1 MSTYLLR
8 MILPIRKTKILR
20 SPLIS
25 TRKTRAK
32 WAWKAFT
39 QLRYCFSA
47 EIISVLI
54 SSRAPVFGRKSLV
67 FLRSWSAAKKS
78 SQHSNASFRE
88 IRISESK
95 MYSEKRTFRSLAIL
109 PSHSAFA
116 SVGSSEVEL
125 VFLIPTLFEF
135 EFQCEKSSPWRCQ
148 TEQLQKS
155 AQIRSG
161 GSRESVTKSDR
172 FSGRAGWLPSR
183 KRRCLQME
191 RVQLLTCSS
200 AQQWSQV
207 D

>member
-125 VFLIPTLFEF
+125 FFNSHAFWVRVPVWEIESLTVSNRAAAKI
-135 EFQCEKSSPWRCQ
+135 
-148 TEQLQKS
+148 
-155 AQIRSG
+155 
-161 GSRESVTKSDR
+161 GSDPVWGFT
-172 FSGRAGWLPSR
+172 G
-183 KRRCLQME
+183 E
-191 RVQLLTCSS
+191 RNEIG
-200 AQQWSQV
+200 
-207 D
+207 